1 MGGRGSSGKASS
13 GAGGNAQAVAS
24 AAENQERA
32 RALEEQ
38 ARVLERELNTDMSS
52 TDAEAR
58 HSPGW
63 RRETQ
68 AQIDRLRERA
78 SKLLYGE

>member
-13 GAGGNAQAVAS
+13 GAAS
-24 AAENQERA
+24 ATENQERA

-38 ARVLERELNTDMSS
+38 ARALERELNVDMSS
-52 TDAEAR
+52 TDPEAR

-68 AQIDRLRERA
+68 AQIDKLRERA